1 MTFDRGAYPPD
12 IAKELPLRDEALVA
26 LLKSA
31 AAGGVARLSWGRIA
45 EEARRRRRRRSAWQ
59 LVAAAVILVVAVGVG
74 IELYRAFL
82 PTPTLVIT
90 DETLPGDTEPPPGNS
105 AQPDVRQVQGG
116 ELPAGVERAVG
127 TVGDHVWAMTSAGT
141 FENYGPTLRGWG
153 GTYRA
158 EASSDA
164 RIIAYGPSD
173 SRAGGPVIVW
183 TGLDAPPGE
192 EREFELS
199 GDLLLTGFSLSPSGR
214 RLILMGAA
222 PPENQGIDAMTR
234 HLSLIDT
241 GSGSR
246 RELPW
251 VLEGSYG
258 LDGVVWATD
267 EQSIYLTA
275 AHTGGADAD
284 RVYRLDLATGA
295 GERLPDLARVL
306 AAGPDGIIAGLARA
320 EVELYQGMPQLYS
333 YYNGTPG
340 VWSVID
346 SDGTREPLVRTGE
359 GPVDA
364 RLPDQAVPVQAH
376 FSPDASMVAVAY
388 LRQNHGVTFVVHAHT
403 AGEWAPVASYMGGGS
418 DEWGIGGRV
427 LGWDP
432 AGSAWWFGYRIPE
445 GTGTETQPPGQ
456 YLVRLPARSDGQAVS
471 SEAQPALRGS
481 ALPGPVLGI
490 LLDGSSPATPPT
502 GGPSTGTTH
511 VEPTSA
517 NAAQIRDALL
527 GFIRP
532 LRASGDIFLPETD
545 LSPQEQ
551 PSFPA
556 GSPSARAGY
565 RINYE
570 VEVRADRWVTLGVDH
585 QELAAAYVDLRA
597 AGRLTPTGINF
608 EGHEWQQGMTPGG
621 DVILGVDIPAAESV
635 DPYVLTVRVKSGDIE
650 LGLQVAEAMKRFVS
664 P

>member
-59 LVAAAVILVVAVGVG
+59 LVAAALILVVAVGVG
-74 IELYRAFL
+74 IELYRALL

-90 DETLPGDTEPPPGNS
+90 DETLPGDTEPPPGNF
-105 AQPDVRQVQGG
+105 AQPDVRQVQAG

-127 TVGDHVWAMTSAGT
+127 TAGDHVWAMTAAGT
-141 FENYGPTLRGWG
+141 FENHGPTLRGWG

-164 RIIAYGPSD
+164 RVIAYGPSD
-173 SRAGGPVIVW
+173 SRAGGPVVVW
-183 TGLDAPPGE
+183 TGLDAPPGKE
-192 EREFELS
+192 SDFELS

-214 RLILMGAA
+214 GLILMGAA

-234 HLSLIDT
+234 HLFLIDT

-284 RVYRLDLATGA
+284 RVYRLDLATGT
-295 GERLPDLARVL
+295 GERIPDMARVL

-320 EVELYQGMPQLYS
+320 EVELYQGMPELYN

-340 VWSVID
+340 VWSVMD
-346 SDGTREPLVRTGE
+346 TDGNREPLVRRGE
-359 GPVDA
+359 GSVDPGLLD
-364 RLPDQAVPVQAH
+364 RAVPVQAH
-376 FSPDASMVAVAY
+376 FSPDPSMVAVAY
-388 LRQNHGVTFVVHAHT
+388 LRQDHGVTFVVHAHT
-403 AGEWAPVASYMGGGS
+403 AGEWAPVASYVGGGS

-456 YLVRLPARSDGQAVS
+456 YLVRLPARSGDQRAS
-471 SEAQPALRGS
+471 FEFPPALEGS
-481 ALPGPVLGI
+481 ALPGPVLAI
-490 LLDGSSPATPPT
+490 LLDESPPATPPT

-517 NAAQIRDALL
+517 NAAQILDNLL
-527 GFIRP
+527 GQIRA
-532 LRASGDIFLPETD
+532 LRTGGDIFLPETG
-545 LSPQEQ
+545 LFPHEQ
-551 PSFPA
+551 PGFATGPQ
-556 GSPSARAGY
+556 GVRTGY

-570 VEVRADRWVTLGVDH
+570 VDGGMAREVTLGVDH
-585 QELAAAYVDLRA
+585 QELTAAYLDLKA
-597 AGRLTPTGINF
+597 AGRLTPTGLSF
-608 EGHEWQQGMTPGG
+608 EGHEWQQGTTLGG
-621 DVILGVDIPAAESV
+621 DVILGVEIPAAESV

-650 LGLQVAEAMKRFVS
+650 LGLQVAEAMKRFVN

>member
-1 MTFDRGAYPPD
+1 MTFDRGPYPPEY
-12 IAKELPLRDEALVA
+12 AGEVSSRDEALVA

-45 EEARRRRRRRSAWQ
+45 EEARLRRRRRSAWQ
-59 LVAAAVILVVAVGVG
+59 LVVAALTLVVAVGVG
-74 IELYRAFL
+74 IELYRALL

-90 DETLPGDTEPPPGNS
+90 DETLPGDTDPPRADV
-105 AQPDVRQVQGG
+105 AQPDIRQVQGG

-127 TVGDHVWAMTSAGT
+127 TAGDHVWAMTAAGT

-153 GTYRA
+153 GTYRT

-164 RIIAYGPSD
+164 RVIAYGPSD
-173 SRAGGPVIVW
+173 SRAGGPVVVW

-192 EREFELS
+192 ESEFELS

-234 HLSLIDT
+234 HLFLIDT

-251 VLEGSYG
+251 VLEASYG

-284 RVYRLDLATGA
+284 RVYRLDVATGV

-306 AAGPDGIIAGLARA
+306 AAGPDGIIAGLGRA

-340 VWSVID
+340 IWSVMD
-346 SDGTREPLVRTGE
+346 TDGNREPLVRRGE
-359 GPVDA
+359 GSVEPGLLD
-364 RLPDQAVPVQAH
+364 RAVPVQAR
-376 FSPDASMVAVAY
+376 FSLDASMMAVAY
-388 LRQNHGVTFVVHAHT
+388 LRQDLGVTFVVHART
-403 AGEWAPVASYMGGGS
+403 AGGWAPVASYVGGGS
-418 DEWGIGGRV
+418 DEWGSV

-432 AGSAWWFGYRIPE
+432 AGSAWWFGYRMPE
-445 GTGTETQPPGQ
+445 GAGTETRQPGQ
-456 YLVRLPARSDGQAVS
+456 YLVRVPVRLDGQGASPGDQSVV
-471 SEAQPALRGS
+471 QDP
-481 ALPGPVLGI
+481 ALPGPVLAI
-490 LLDGSSPATPPT
+490 SVDRSPPATTPT
-502 GGPSTGTTH
+502 EGTSTGTTQ

-532 LRASGDIFLPETD
+532 VRTSGDIFLPETD
-545 LSPQEQ
+545 LSPHER
-551 PSFPA
+551 PSFSA

-565 RINYE
+565 RINHE
-570 VEVRADRWVTLGVDH
+570 VDVGADRWVTLGVDY
-585 QELAAAYVDLRA
+585 QELAAVYLDMKP
-597 AGRLTPTGINF
+597 AGRLTPTGLSF
-608 EGHEWQQGMTPGG
+608 EGHEWQQGTTLGG
-621 DVILGVDIPAAESV
+621 DVVLGVEIPSADPA
-635 DPYVLTVRVKSGDIE
+635 DPYVLTIRVKAGDTE
-650 LGLQVAEAMKRFVS
+650 LGLQVAGTMKRFAN